1 MRDQSRRHSY
11 QNTCGILKKTEERKI
26 KNARFSSNNDHEM
39 PDGII
44 RIQGFSVLKVS
55 VMLS

>member
-1 MRDQSRRHSY
+1 MRNQSRRHSY

-26 KNARFSSNNDHEM
+26 KNARFSSNKDHEM

-44 RIQGFSVLKVS
+44 RIQGFSVLKA
-55 VMLS
+55 M